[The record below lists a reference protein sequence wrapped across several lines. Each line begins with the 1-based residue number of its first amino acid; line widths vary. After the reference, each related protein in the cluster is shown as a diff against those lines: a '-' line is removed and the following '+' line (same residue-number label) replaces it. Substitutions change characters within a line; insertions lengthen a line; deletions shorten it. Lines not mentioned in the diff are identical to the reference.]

1 MNSMNRTEKQLER
14 IAKLLGE
21 QTTLSLATTG
31 EDGQPCIAPLFY
43 IADEQ
48 LSLYWLSSPHSLH
61 SRNLIRTPHAAV
73 TVYCAAQSW
82 REIRGVQMRGS
93 VSILNEPQR
102 RSAIITSYCQ
112 RFNLGRV
119 LRLAVN
125 QSVLHIFDRSS
136 FAPSTIPEGS
146 SPNLNSHSC
155 QRVGRRPARLSEL
168 RRTIHRLS
176 NRSLILAPL
185 CGFYR
190 HLLAN
195 SSYPRAS
202 WLINDTE
209 EILWKSGAE

>member
-1 MNSMNRTEKQLER
+1 MNRTEKQLER

-125 QSVLHIFDRSS
+125 QSVLHIFRPE
-136 FAPSTIPEGS
+136 FLRTIDNSRGFKSKFELTLLPEGWTPS
-146 SPNLNSHSC
+146 
-155 QRVGRRPARLSEL
+155 
-168 RRTIHRLS
+168 
-176 NRSLILAPL
+176 RS
-185 CGFYR
+185 
-190 HLLAN
+190 
-195 SSYPRAS
+195 
-202 WLINDTE
+202 
-209 EILWKSGAE
+209 AE